1 MTSPYR
7 EIAEDVIRQ
16 AAEENALPAVR
27 VPVTDVEDLRRELE
41 AVLSE
46 RGLAGE
52 YTVDVRGELV
62 AVIPAG

>member
-1 MTSPYR
+1 MSSPYR
-7 EIAEDVIRQ
+7 EIAEDVVRQ

-27 VPVTDVEDLRRELE
+27 VPVTDVEELRRELE

-52 YTVDVRGELV
+52 
-62 AVIPAG
+62 

>member
-1 MTSPYR
+1 MASTVRLGMSSPYR
-7 EIAEDVIRQ
+7 EIAEDVVRQ

-27 VPVTDVEDLRRELE
+27 VPVTDVEELRRELE

-52 YTVDVRGELV
+52 
-62 AVIPAG
+62 